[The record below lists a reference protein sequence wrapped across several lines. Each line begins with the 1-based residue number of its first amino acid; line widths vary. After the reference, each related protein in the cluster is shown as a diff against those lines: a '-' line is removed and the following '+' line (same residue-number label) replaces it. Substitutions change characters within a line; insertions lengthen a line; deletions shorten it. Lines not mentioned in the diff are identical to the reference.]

1 MSAFNTSQSVMVN
14 LIKGVDPLFQEKSDF
29 VLTLA
34 WIRLFCRP
42 QLVSLELFTQAP
54 LLLL

>member
-29 VLTLA
+29 VLKYSSA
-34 WIRLFCRP
+34 IRSDFMAKK
-42 QLVSLELFTQAP
+42 TQKTGLRAP
-54 LLLL
+54 LNF